1 MRIGYAKLGRSMP
14 LDLRRCG
21 SLGGDVEMVPILQVL
36 AERYPE
42 HEFVLVG
49 RNSGERPADVG
60 LPSNIT
66 NPWIEWAPRL
76 RARLNDGKLTYPNLS
91 ISDHVRVADILESIT
106 GPTFDELDGMIMWL
120 GQHGTSNQPLP
131 MVGDRAKLTKPY
143 DWATLYGSYLLRGIN
158 RWREPDPLNR
168 EEVLLNADPR
178 NYVKYRDGKWPWR
191 HSILSQ
197 YNYTNK
203 VKHERFG
210 DGKRLFHE
218 FMNAPEVSDAN
229 PTRAQ
234 DLASFLGWYEHGDLW
249 TARAHNTY
257 ARLEISALMP
267 GTPFAGLVKFSDDW
281 DRPFNFGMVVNET
294 RREVN
299 VTRARRTVLRDWVL
313 PLGDRIGFIHGKWS
327 EASLRELGVSIH
339 PVPVTEYFARIQST
353 RCTFTTPASGSGWAT
368 AKPWESFAAGVI
380 CFFHPDYD
388 DQDNILG
395 DADPELRSFLRV
407 HTPGELRE
415 RIDKMS
421 QSESLWR
428 HYVHMQREHFE
439 KALRDELHVQM
450 IERRLAL

>member
-21 SLGGDVEMVPILQVL
+21 SLGGDVEMVPTLKLL

-42 HEFVLVG
+42 HEFILIG
-49 RNSGERPADVG
+49 RNSGEDPRDVG
-60 LPSNIT
+60 LPANVS
-66 NPWIEWAPRL
+66 NPWIRWAPDV
-76 RARLNDGKLTYPNLS
+76 RARLTAAGLTYPNLS
-91 ISDHVRVADILESIT
+91 IDDHRRVADVLESVT
-106 GPTFDELDGMIMWL
+106 GPTFDELDGVIMWL

-131 MVGDRAKLTKPY
+131 MVGDRDRLTKPY

-158 RWREPDPLNR
+158 RWRDPDPLNR

-178 NYVKYRDGKWPWR
+178 NYVKYRDGRWPWR

-203 VKHERFG
+203 VKHERSG
-210 DGKRLFHE
+210 LGQKYFHN
-218 FMNAPEVSDAN
+218 FFDALEISN
-229 PTRAQ
+229 VTRSSQ
-234 DLASFLGWYEHGDLW
+234 SLSENLGWQEHGELW
-249 TARAHNTY
+249 TARAHSVY

-267 GTPFAGLVKFSDDW
+267 GTPFADLVTFSDDW
-281 DRPFNFGMVVNET
+281 NRPHNFGMVVNET

-339 PVPVTEYFARIQST
+339 PVSVTEYFARIQST

-395 DADPELRSFLRV
+395 DADLELRSFLRV
-407 HTPGELRE
+407 RTPGELRE

-421 QSESLWR
+421 QSEPLWR
-428 HYVHMQREHFE
+428 HYVHMQHEHLQRAIIEE
-439 KALRDELHVQM
+439 KHIQM